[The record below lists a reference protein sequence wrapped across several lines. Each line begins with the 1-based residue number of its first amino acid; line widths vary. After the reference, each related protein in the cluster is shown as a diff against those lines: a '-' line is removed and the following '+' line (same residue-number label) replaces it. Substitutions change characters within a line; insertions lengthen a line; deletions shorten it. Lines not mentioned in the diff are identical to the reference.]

1 MIRAIRV
8 AGIAYLF
15 GALPH
20 RHGARFLGR
29 GILHADQK
37 DARGRDIRRAS
48 GLRQPRTAWFWR
60 ALIRRLQPDVV
71 LDIGANYGEMSML
84 VPRATKLI
92 IIEPQP
98 QLLPWLRLSFGSG
111 QNVTIQPIAA
121 SDRDGTAVLHVPS
134 MWSGTAS
141 LTGRISH
148 PKFLDESHTDHVVKV
163 ARIDSILPDF
173 HGHLAFKIDVEGHEP
188 SVLRGMVRTLEESA
202 AFAGVIEYDADYL
215 RAAGAE
221 LNDLRKL
228 VHDAG
233 GTIFNVATNGELVV
247 ENAMSNTDLCGDMFV
262 ASDPQI
268 LQDIRLPF
276 VLRIRRL

>member
-20 RHGARFLGR
+20 RNGARFLGR
-29 GILHADQK
+29 GILHADQE

-60 ALIRRLQPDVV
+60 ALIRRIQPDLV

-84 VPRATKLI
+84 VPRATKLM

-98 QLLPWLRLSFGSG
+98 QLLPWLRLSFGRR

-121 SDRDGTAVLHVPS
+121 SDRNGSAVLHIPS

-148 PKFLDESHTDHVVKV
+148 PRFLDESHNEHVVKV
-163 ARIDSILPDF
+163 ATIDSILPDF
-173 HGHLAFKIDVEGHEP
+173 SGQLAFKIDVEGHEP
-188 SVLRGMVRTLEESA
+188 AVLRGMRRTLKQSA
-202 AFAGVIEYDADYL
+202 TFAGVIEYNAEYL
-215 RAAGAE
+215 KAAGAE
-221 LNDLRKL
+221 LSDLKEL
-228 VHDAG
+228 IHDAG
-233 GTIFNVATNGELVV
+233 GTIFAISEDGRLVV
-247 ENAMSNTDLCGDMFV
+247 EPATTNTDLYGDIFV
-262 ASDPQI
+262 TSDPRI
-268 LQDIRLPF
+268 LKDIRLPL
-276 VLRIRRL
+276 VLRVRRS